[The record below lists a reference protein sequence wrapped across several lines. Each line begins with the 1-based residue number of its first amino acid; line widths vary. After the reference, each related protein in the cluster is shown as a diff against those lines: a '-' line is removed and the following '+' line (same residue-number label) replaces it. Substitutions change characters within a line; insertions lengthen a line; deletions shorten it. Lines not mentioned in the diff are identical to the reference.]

1 VSPPFPSFELA
12 RKVADAVLYE
22 GYLLYPYR
30 ASAAKNQAR
39 WQFGVL
45 MPRLWSEAG
54 PDEPWST
61 QTECLLEPEDATTVR
76 VLVRF
81 LHVQSKTVEEV
92 DVEAGTFREVG
103 VLPVDGSELVPWDE
117 AAEQEVTVE
126 APLARLL
133 QGELVTSFERPG
145 GRRVEPVHTAAGKLA
160 GRTVRR
166 RWPVMGTVK
175 LSALRLDGPYGLVRL
190 RLVVENASA
199 WQEPRADRGTAL
211 RRSLVAAHSLV
222 GIDQGVFLSLLDP
235 PEWAKPFAEACTN
248 LHTWPVLIGD
258 EGRRDAMLS
267 SPIILY
273 DHPTIAPESPG
284 DLFDATEID
293 EILTLRTMAL
303 TEAEKREARATD
315 ERAAAIIDRVDN
327 LPPELLERLH
337 GAVRYLRGVEG
348 AEDAESPQGS
358 ETGAPGIP
366 SPLGGFL
373 GTGPTTGAPEP
384 HAPMDAPDP
393 HAPMG
398 APAPQPPM
406 DAPAPQPLM
415 GAPAPQPPLSGP
427 PTGRVAATGKGRDR
441 LSTTPQGAAT
451 TPPGAATDPLEPV
464 PWWDPGA
471 DRTVSPETDGVVVAG
486 VMVAKGSR
494 VRLRPGQRRAD
505 AQDMFLVDR
514 EATVEAVFLDVDG
527 NRHLA
532 VTLDEDPA
540 ADLQRWHGRYLY
552 FSPDEVEPL

>member
-1 VSPPFPSFELA
+1 VSDAPFPSFELA

-54 PDEPWST
+54 PDEPWAT
-61 QTECLLEPEDATTVR
+61 RTECLLEPEEETTVR

-81 LHVQSKTVEEV
+81 LHVQAKTVEEV
-92 DVEAGTFREVG
+92 DVEAGTFREADT
-103 VLPVDGSELVPWDE
+103 LPVDGSELVPWDE

-126 APLARLL
+126 APLHRLL
-133 QGELVTSFERPG
+133 AGELVTPFERLG
-145 GRRVEPVHTAAGKLA
+145 GRRVEPVHTAAGRLV

-166 RWPVMGTVK
+166 RWPVLGSVA
-175 LSALRLDGPYGLVRL
+175 LSARRLEGPYGLVRL
-190 RLVVENASA
+190 RVGLENASA
-199 WQEPRADRGTAL
+199 WHDPGADRAVAL
-211 RRSLVAAHSLV
+211 RHSLVAAHSLIGV
-222 GIDQGVFLSLLDP
+222 DQGVFLSLLDP
-235 PEWAKPFAEACTN
+235 PEWAKPAAKACQN

-303 TEAEKREARATD
+303 TEDEKREARATD
-315 ERAAAIIDRVDN
+315 ERAAAIIDRVDSM
-327 LPPELLERLH
+327 PPELLERLH
-337 GAVRYLRGVEG
+337 GTVRYLRGVEG
-348 AEDAESPQGS
+348 AEG
-358 ETGAPGIP
+358 TPG
-366 SPLGGFL
+366 
-373 GTGPTTGAPEP
+373 TPEP
-384 HAPMDAPDP
+384 D
-393 HAPMG
+393 
-398 APAPQPPM
+398 
-406 DAPAPQPLM
+406 
-415 GAPAPQPPLSGP
+415 PPLYGA
-427 PTGRVAATGKGRDR
+427 PTGRVAAPGEERDP
-441 LSTTPQGAAT
+441 LSTTP
-451 TPPGAATDPLEPV
+451 PELV

-486 VMVAKGSR
+486 VTVAKGSR
-494 VRLRPGQRRAD
+494 VRLRPGQRAD
-505 AQDMFLVDR
+505 AQDMFLAGR
-514 EATVEAVFLDVDG
+514 LATVEAVFLDVDG

-552 FSPDEVEPL
+552 FSPDEVEPQ

>member
-1 VSPPFPSFELA
+1 VSAPFPSFELA

-103 VLPVDGSELVPWDE
+103 ALPVDGSELVPWDE
-117 AAEQEVTVE
+117 ATEQEVTVE

-133 QGELVTSFERPG
+133 EGELVTPFERPG

-190 RLVVENASA
+190 RLVVENASV
-199 WQEPRADRGTAL
+199 WRDPRADRGIAL
-211 RRSLVAAHSLV
+211 RRSLVAAHSLI

-235 PEWAKPFAEACTN
+235 PEWAKPFAEACAN

-273 DHPTIAPESPG
+273 DHPAIAPESPG

-315 ERAAAIIDRVDN
+315 QRAAAIIDRVDN
-327 LPPELLERLH
+327 MPPELLERLH

-348 AEDAESPQGS
+348 TEE
-358 ETGAPGIP
+358 APEVGPPGVP
-366 SPLGGFL
+366 SPLGELMTGP
-373 GTGPTTGAPEP
+373 GPTTGPP
-384 HAPMDAPDP
+384 DPTTGTPDPTTGTPDP
-393 HAPMG
+393 HPPMG
-398 APAPQPPM
+398 
-406 DAPAPQPLM
+406 
-415 GAPAPQPPLSGP
+415 GP
-427 PTGRVAATGKGRDR
+427 PTGRVAGGGAGRDR
-441 LSTTPQGAAT
+441 LSTA
-451 TPPGAATDPLEPV
+451 PPGAATAPPELV

-505 AQDMFLVDR
+505 AQDMFLASR

-540 ADLQRWHGRYLY
+540 VDLQRWHGRYLY
-552 FSPDEVEPL
+552 FSPDEVEPQ

>member
-1 VSPPFPSFELA
+1 MKGSFELA

-45 MPRLWSEAG
+45 LPRRWSEEG
-54 PDEPWST
+54 PEEPWTT
-61 QTECLLEPEDATTVR
+61 QTECLLEPEDSTTVR

-81 LHVQSKTVEEV
+81 LHVQSKTVEVV
-92 DVEAGTFREVG
+92 DLEAGTFNEVPA
-103 VLPVDGSELVPWDE
+103 LPVDGSELVPWDE

-133 QGELVTSFERPG
+133 EGELVSPFERPG

-166 RWPVMGTVK
+166 RWPVLGAVR
-175 LSALRLDGPYGLVRL
+175 LSAERLEGPYGLVRL
-190 RLVVENASA
+190 RLVVENATA
-199 WQEPRADRGTAL
+199 WYRAGADRSVAL
-211 RRSLVAAHSLV
+211 RHSLVAAHSLLGV
-222 GIDQGVFLSLLDP
+222 DQGVFLSLLDP
-235 PEWAKPFAEACTN
+235 PEWAKPAAEACQN
-248 LHTWPVLIGD
+248 VNTWPVLIGE

-303 TEAEKREARATD
+303 TEDEKREARATD

-327 LPPELLERLH
+327 MPPDLLERLH

-348 AEDAESPQGS
+348 DR
-358 ETGAPGIP
+358 P
-366 SPLGGFL
+366 S
-373 GTGPTTGAPEP
+373 TAPEATAREST
-384 HAPMDAPDP
+384 APE
-393 HAPMG
+393 
-398 APAPQPPM
+398 
-406 DAPAPQPLM
+406 L
-415 GAPAPQPPLSGP
+415 
-427 PTGRVAATGKGRDR
+427 
-441 LSTTPQGAAT
+441 
-451 TPPGAATDPLEPV
+451 V

-486 VMVAKGSR
+486 VTVAKGSR

-505 AQDMFLVDR
+505 AQDMFLAGR
-514 EATVEAVFLDVDG
+514 LATVEAVFLDVDG

-552 FSPDEVEPL
+552 FSPDEVEPQ

>member
-1 VSPPFPSFELA
+1 MTATTPFPAFELA

-45 MPRLWSEAG
+45 MPRRWSEDG
-54 PDEPWST
+54 PEEPSST
-61 QTECLLEPEDATTVR
+61 RTECLLEPEDATTVR

-81 LHVQSKTVEEV
+81 LHVQAKTVEVV
-92 DVEAGTFREVG
+92 DLDAGTFNEVPA
-103 VLPVDGSELVPWDE
+103 LPVDGSELISWDE
-117 AAEQEVTVE
+117 ATEQEVTVE

-133 QGELVTSFERPG
+133 EGELVTPFERPG

-166 RWPVMGTVK
+166 RWPVLGSVR
-175 LSALRLDGPYGLVRL
+175 LSAERLEGPYGLVRL

-199 WQEPRADRGTAL
+199 WHKAGADRVVAL
-211 RRSLVAAHSLV
+211 RHSLVAAHSLLGV
-222 GIDQGVFLSLLDP
+222 DQGVFLSLLDP
-235 PEWAKPFAEACTN
+235 PEWAKPAAEACRN
-248 LHTWPVLIGD
+248 VNTWPVLIGE

-303 TEAEKREARATD
+303 TEDEKREARATD

-327 LPPELLERLH
+327 MPPELLERLH
-337 GAVRYLRGVEG
+337 GAVRYLREAEG
-348 AEDAESPQGS
+348 SPAAEAATPAA
-358 ETGAPGIP
+358 GAATPAA
-366 SPLGGFL
+366 
-373 GTGPTTGAPEP
+373 GAATPEP
-384 HAPMDAPDP
+384 HQPVD
-393 HAPMG
+393 G
-398 APAPQPPM
+398 A
-406 DAPAPQPLM
+406 
-415 GAPAPQPPLSGP
+415 
-427 PTGRVAATGKGRDR
+427 PTGRVADGRSGGER
-441 LSTTPQGAAT
+441 LSTAPLSSAAD
-451 TPPGAATDPLEPV
+451 PAAPDLV

-486 VMVAKGSR
+486 VTVAKGSR

-505 AQDMFLVDR
+505 AQDMFLAGR

-532 VTLDEDPA
+532 VTHDEDPA

-552 FSPDEVEPL
+552 FSPDEVEPQ

>member
-1 VSPPFPSFELA
+1 VTAFPAFELA
-12 RKVADAVLYE
+12 RKVANAILYE

-45 MPRLWSEAG
+45 MPRLWSEDG
-54 PDEPWST
+54 PDEPWAT
-61 QTECLLEPEDATTVR
+61 QTECLLEPDAGTTVR

-81 LHVQSKTVEEV
+81 LHVQAKTIEAV
-92 DVEAGTFREVG
+92 DIDAGTFIEVPS
-103 VLPVDGSELVPWDE
+103 LMVDGSELIAWDE

-126 APLARLL
+126 APLERLL
-133 QGELVTSFERPG
+133 EGELVVPFERAG
-145 GRRVEPVHTAAGKLA
+145 GRRVEPVHTSAGKLA
-160 GRTVRR
+160 GRTVRQ
-166 RWPVMGTVK
+166 RWPVLGAVR
-175 LSALRLDGPYGLVRL
+175 LSATRVEGPYGLVRL
-190 RLVVENASA
+190 RARLENASA
-199 WQEPRADRGTAL
+199 WHEPTAGRDRAL
-211 RRSLVAAHSLV
+211 RRALVAAHSLLGV
-222 GIDQGVFLSLLDP
+222 DRGVFLSLLDP
-235 PEWAKPFAEACTN
+235 PEWARPAATACQN
-248 LHTWPVLIGD
+248 LQTWPVLIGE

-284 DLFDATEID
+284 DLFDSTEID

-315 ERAAAIIDRVDN
+315 ARAAAIIDRVDSM
-327 LPPELLERLH
+327 PGELLERLH
-337 GAVRYLRGVEG
+337 GAVRYLRGVEESG
-348 AEDAESPQGS
+348 AGDD
-358 ETGAPGIP
+358 
-366 SPLGGFL
+366 GG
-373 GTGPTTGAPEP
+373 GEPVSTAPE
-384 HAPMDAPDP
+384 
-393 HAPMG
+393 
-398 APAPQPPM
+398 
-406 DAPAPQPLM
+406 L
-415 GAPAPQPPLSGP
+415 
-427 PTGRVAATGKGRDR
+427 
-441 LSTTPQGAAT
+441 
-451 TPPGAATDPLEPV
+451 V

-486 VMVAKGSR
+486 VMLAKGSR

-505 AQDMFLVDR
+505 AQDMFLVER
-514 EATVEAVFLDVDG
+514 SATVEAVFLDVDG

>member
-1 VSPPFPSFELA
+1 VTAPFPPFELA

-45 MPRLWSEAG
+45 MPRRWSEHR
-54 PDEPWST
+54 PDEPWAT
-61 QTECLLEPEDATTVR
+61 RTECLLEPEEATTVR

-81 LHVQSKTVEEV
+81 LHVQAKSVEAV
-92 DVEAGTFREVG
+92 DVEAGTFHEVAA
-103 VLPVDGSELVPWDE
+103 LPVDGSELVAWDE

-126 APLARLL
+126 APLRRLL
-133 QGELVTSFERPG
+133 AGELATPFERPG
-145 GRRVEPVHTAAGKLA
+145 GRRVEPVHTAAGRLA

-166 RWPVMGTVK
+166 RWPVMGTVR
-175 LSALRLDGPYGLVRL
+175 LSAERLEGPYGLVRL

-199 WQEPRADRGTAL
+199 WHDRGADRAVAL
-211 RRSLVAAHSLV
+211 RHSLVAAHSLLGV
-222 GIDQGVFLSLLDP
+222 DRGVFLSLLDP
-235 PEWAKPFAEACTN
+235 PEWARQAAETCQN
-248 LHTWPVLIGD
+248 RHTFPVLIG
-258 EGRRDAMLS
+258 EQGRRDAVLS

-303 TEAEKREARATD
+303 TEDEKREARATD
-315 ERAAAIIDRVDN
+315 ERAAAIIDRVDTM
-327 LPPELLERLH
+327 PPELLERLH
-337 GAVRYLRGVEG
+337 GAVRYLKGVEG
-348 AEDAESPQGS
+348 GK
-358 ETGAPGIP
+358 GADG
-366 SPLGGFL
+366 
-373 GTGPTTGAPEP
+373 GTG
-384 HAPMDAPDP
+384 
-393 HAPMG
+393 
-398 APAPQPPM
+398 
-406 DAPAPQPLM
+406 
-415 GAPAPQPPLSGP
+415 SG
-427 PTGRVAATGKGRDR
+427 R
-441 LSTTPQGAAT
+441 LSTAPE
-451 TPPGAATDPLEPV
+451 LV

-486 VMVAKGSR
+486 VTVAKGSR
-494 VRLRPGQRRAD
+494 VRLRPGQRRTD
-505 AQDMFLVDR
+505 AQDMFLAGR

-540 ADLQRWHGRYLY
+540 ADLQRWHGRFLY

>member
-1 VSPPFPSFELA
+1 MSAPFPAFELA

-45 MPRLWSEAG
+45 MPRRWSEHG
-54 PDEPWST
+54 PDEPWAT
-61 QTECLLEPEDATTVR
+61 QTECLLEPEEATTVR

-81 LHVQSKTVEEV
+81 LHVQAKSVEAV
-92 DVEAGTFREVG
+92 DVEAGTFHEVPA
-103 VLPVDGSELVPWDE
+103 LPVDGSELIPWDE
-117 AAEQEVTVE
+117 AAEQEVAVE
-126 APLARLL
+126 APLRRLL
-133 QGELVTSFERPG
+133 AGELATPFERPG
-145 GRRVEPVHTAAGKLA
+145 GRRVEPVHSAAGKLA

-166 RWPVMGTVK
+166 RWPVMGTIR
-175 LSALRLDGPYGLVRL
+175 LSAERLEGPYGLVRL

-199 WQEPRADRGTAL
+199 WHDPRADRAVAL
-211 RRSLVAAHSLV
+211 RHSLVAAHSLLGV
-222 GIDQGVFLSLLDP
+222 DQGVFLSLLDP
-235 PEWAKPFAEACTN
+235 PEWAKPAAETCQN
-248 LHTWPVLIGD
+248 LRTWPVLIGE

-284 DLFDATEID
+284 DLFDSTEID

-303 TEAEKREARATD
+303 TEDEKREARATD
-315 ERAAAIIDRVDN
+315 ERAAAIIDRVDSM
-327 LPPELLERLH
+327 PPELLERLH
-337 GAVRYLRGVEG
+337 GAVRYLKGVEG
-348 AEDAESPQGS
+348 SDQGS
-358 ETGAPGIP
+358 EEGPGVAAQP
-366 SPLGGFL
+366 RL
-373 GTGPTTGAPEP
+373 APE
-384 HAPMDAPDP
+384 APPE
-393 HAPMG
+393 
-398 APAPQPPM
+398 
-406 DAPAPQPLM
+406 L
-415 GAPAPQPPLSGP
+415 
-427 PTGRVAATGKGRDR
+427 
-441 LSTTPQGAAT
+441 
-451 TPPGAATDPLEPV
+451 V

-486 VMVAKGSR
+486 VEVAKGSR

-505 AQDMFLVDR
+505 AQDMFLAGR
-514 EATVEAVFLDVDG
+514 LATVEAVFLDVDG

-540 ADLQRWHGRYLY
+540 ADLQRWHGRFLY

>member
-1 VSPPFPSFELA
+1 VSAAPFPSFELA

-45 MPRLWSEAG
+45 MPRLWSEHG
-54 PDEPWST
+54 PDEPWAT
-61 QTECLLEPEDATTVR
+61 QTECLLEPEEATTVR

-81 LHVQSKTVEEV
+81 LHVQAKTVEVV
-92 DVEAGTFREVG
+92 DVEAGTFHEADT
-103 VLPVDGSELVPWDE
+103 LPVDGSELVPWDE
-117 AAEQEVTVE
+117 AAEQEVAVE

-133 QGELVTSFERPG
+133 EGELATPLERPG
-145 GRRVEPVHTAAGKLA
+145 GRRVEPVNSAAGRLV

-166 RWPVMGTVK
+166 RWPVLGSVK
-175 LSALRLDGPYGLVRL
+175 LSAERLEGPYGLVRL
-190 RLVVENASA
+190 RLVLENATA
-199 WQEPRADRGTAL
+199 WNDPGADRSVAL
-211 RRSLVAAHSLV
+211 RHSLVAAHSLI

-235 PEWAKPFAEACTN
+235 PEWAKPAAEACQN

-303 TEAEKREARATD
+303 TEDEKREARATD

-327 LPPELLERLH
+327 MPPELLERLH
-337 GAVRYLRGVEG
+337 GAVRYLKGVEG
-348 AEDAESPQGS
+348 TEE
-358 ETGAPGIP
+358 EE
-366 SPLGGFL
+366 
-373 GTGPTTGAPEP
+373 PE
-384 HAPMDAPDP
+384 
-393 HAPMG
+393 
-398 APAPQPPM
+398 
-406 DAPAPQPLM
+406 L
-415 GAPAPQPPLSGP
+415 
-427 PTGRVAATGKGRDR
+427 
-441 LSTTPQGAAT
+441 
-451 TPPGAATDPLEPV
+451 V

-486 VMVAKGSR
+486 VTLARGSR
-494 VRLRPGQRRAD
+494 VRLRPGQRAD
-505 AQDMFLVDR
+505 AQDMFLAGR
-514 EATVEAVFLDVDG
+514 LATVEAVFLDVDG

-540 ADLQRWHGRYLY
+540 ADLQRWHGRFLY
-552 FSPDEVEPL
+552 FSPDEVEPQ

>member
-1 VSPPFPSFELA
+1 VSAAPFPSFELA

-45 MPRLWSEAG
+45 MPRLWSEHG
-54 PDEPWST
+54 PDEPWAT
-61 QTECLLEPEDATTVR
+61 QTECLLEPEEATTVR

-81 LHVQSKTVEEV
+81 LHVQAKTVEVV
-92 DVEAGTFREVG
+92 DVEAGTFHEADT
-103 VLPVDGSELVPWDE
+103 LPVDGSELVPWDE
-117 AAEQEVTVE
+117 AAEQEVAVE

-133 QGELVTSFERPG
+133 EGELATPLERPG
-145 GRRVEPVHTAAGKLA
+145 GRRVEPVNSAAGRLV

-166 RWPVMGTVK
+166 RWPVLGSVK
-175 LSALRLDGPYGLVRL
+175 LSAERLEGPYGLVRL
-190 RLVVENASA
+190 RLVLENATA
-199 WQEPRADRGTAL
+199 WNDPGADRSVAL
-211 RRSLVAAHSLV
+211 RHSLVAAHSLI

-235 PEWAKPFAEACTN
+235 PEWAKPAAEACQN

-303 TEAEKREARATD
+303 TEEEKREARATD

-327 LPPELLERLH
+327 MPPELLERLH
-337 GAVRYLRGVEG
+337 GAVRYLKGVEG
-348 AEDAESPQGS
+348 TEE
-358 ETGAPGIP
+358 EE
-366 SPLGGFL
+366 
-373 GTGPTTGAPEP
+373 PE
-384 HAPMDAPDP
+384 
-393 HAPMG
+393 
-398 APAPQPPM
+398 
-406 DAPAPQPLM
+406 L
-415 GAPAPQPPLSGP
+415 
-427 PTGRVAATGKGRDR
+427 
-441 LSTTPQGAAT
+441 
-451 TPPGAATDPLEPV
+451 V

-486 VMVAKGSR
+486 VTLARGSR
-494 VRLRPGQRRAD
+494 VRLRPGQRAD
-505 AQDMFLVDR
+505 AQDMFLAGR
-514 EATVEAVFLDVDG
+514 LATVEAVFLDVDG

-540 ADLQRWHGRYLY
+540 ADLQRWHGRFLY
-552 FSPDEVEPL
+552 FSPDEVEPQ

>member
-1 VSPPFPSFELA
+1 VTAAAPFPAFELA

-45 MPRLWSEAG
+45 LPRRWSEHG
-54 PDEPWST
+54 PEEPWSS
-61 QTECLLEPEDATTVR
+61 QTECLLEPEESTTVR

-81 LHVQSKTVEEV
+81 LHVQAKTVEVV
-92 DVEAGTFREVG
+92 DLEAGTFNEVPA
-103 VLPVDGSELVPWDE
+103 LPVDGAELVPWDE

-133 QGELVTSFERPG
+133 EGELVTPFERPG
-145 GRRVEPVHTAAGKLA
+145 GRRVEPVHTAGGKLA

-166 RWPVMGTVK
+166 RWPVLGTVR
-175 LSALRLDGPYGLVRL
+175 LSAERLEGPYGLVRL

-199 WQEPRADRGTAL
+199 WHRAGADRSVAL
-211 RRSLVAAHSLV
+211 RHSLVAAHSLLGV
-222 GIDQGVFLSLLDP
+222 DQGVFLSLLDP
-235 PEWAKPFAEACTN
+235 PAWAKPAAEACQN
-248 LHTWPVLIGD
+248 VNTWPVLIGE

-303 TEAEKREARATD
+303 TEDEKREARATD

-327 LPPELLERLH
+327 MPPELLERLH
-337 GAVRYLRGVEG
+337 GAVRYLKGVEG
-348 AEDAESPQGS
+348 AEAGPEAGPQ
-358 ETGAPGIP
+358 
-366 SPLGGFL
+366 
-373 GTGPTTGAPEP
+373 APE
-384 HAPMDAPDP
+384 
-393 HAPMG
+393 
-398 APAPQPPM
+398 
-406 DAPAPQPLM
+406 L
-415 GAPAPQPPLSGP
+415 
-427 PTGRVAATGKGRDR
+427 
-441 LSTTPQGAAT
+441 
-451 TPPGAATDPLEPV
+451 V

-486 VMVAKGSR
+486 VTVAKGSR

-505 AQDMFLVDR
+505 AQDMFLAGR
-514 EATVEAVFLDVDG
+514 LATVEAVFLDVDG

-552 FSPDEVEPL
+552 FSPDEVEPQ

>member
-1 VSPPFPSFELA
+1 VSAAPFPSFELA

-45 MPRLWSEAG
+45 MPRRWSEDG
-54 PDEPWST
+54 PDEPWAT
-61 QTECLLEPEDATTVR
+61 QTECLVEPEETTTVR
-76 VLVRF
+76 VLIRF
-81 LHVQSKTVEEV
+81 LHVQAKTVETV
-92 DVEAGTFREVG
+92 DVEAGTFREADA
-103 VLPVDGSELVPWDE
+103 LAVDGSELVPWDE

-133 QGELVTSFERPG
+133 AGELVTPFERPG
-145 GRRVEPVHTAAGKLA
+145 GRRVEPVHTAAGRLV

-166 RWPVMGTVK
+166 RWPVLGSVK
-175 LSALRLDGPYGLVRL
+175 LSARRLEGPYGLVRL

-199 WQEPRADRGTAL
+199 WHDPDADRAVAL
-211 RRSLVAAHSLV
+211 RRSLVAAHSLI

-235 PEWAKPFAEACTN
+235 PEWAKPAAEACQN

-303 TEAEKREARATD
+303 TEDEKREARATD

-327 LPPELLERLH
+327 MPPELLERLH
-337 GAVRYLRGVEG
+337 GAVRYLQGVEG
-348 AEDAESPQGS
+348 TDAGP
-358 ETGAPGIP
+358 ETG
-366 SPLGGFL
+366 
-373 GTGPTTGAPEP
+373 TPEP
-384 HAPMDAPDP
+384 HPPGVEGTPEP
-393 HAPMG
+393 HPPGDG
-398 APAPQPPM
+398 A
-406 DAPAPQPLM
+406 
-415 GAPAPQPPLSGP
+415 
-427 PTGRVAATGKGRDR
+427 PTGRVAAPGKERDP
-441 LSTTPQGAAT
+441 LSTTP
-451 TPPGAATDPLEPV
+451 PELV

-486 VMVAKGSR
+486 VTVAKGSR
-494 VRLRPGQRRAD
+494 VRLRPGQRAD
-505 AQDMFLVDR
+505 AQDMFLAGR
-514 EATVEAVFLDVDG
+514 LATVEAVFLDVDG

-540 ADLQRWHGRYLY
+540 ADLQRWHGRFLY
-552 FSPDEVEPL
+552 FSPDEVEPQ

>member
-1 VSPPFPSFELA
+1 VTAPFPAFEVA

-45 MPRLWSEAG
+45 MPRLWSESG

-61 QTECLLEPEDATTVR
+61 QTECLLEPEDTTTVR

-81 LHVQSKTVEEV
+81 LHVQSKTVEAV
-92 DVEAGTFREVG
+92 DVEAGTFNEVPA
-103 VLPVDGSELVPWDE
+103 LPVDGSELVPWDE
-117 AAEQEVTVE
+117 ATEHEVTVE

-133 QGELVTSFERPG
+133 EAELTTPFERPG
-145 GRRVEPVHTAAGKLA
+145 GRRVEPVHTVSGKLA

-166 RWPVMGTVK
+166 RWPVMGSVR
-175 LSALRLDGPYGLVRL
+175 LSAERLEGPYGLVRL
-190 RLVVENASA
+190 RLVLENATA
-199 WQEPRADRGTAL
+199 WNDPGADRSVAL
-211 RRSLVAAHSLV
+211 RHSLVAAHSLL

-235 PEWAKPFAEACTN
+235 PEWAKPAAEACRN
-248 LHTWPVLIGD
+248 LHTWPVLIGE

-315 ERAAAIIDRVDN
+315 ERAAAIIDRVDAM
-327 LPPELLERLH
+327 PPELLERLH
-337 GAVRYLRGVEG
+337 GAVRYLKEVEG
-348 AEDAESPQGS
+348 AETGLEAAPATGLEAAP
-358 ETGAPGIP
+358 ETGAPQPP
-366 SPLGGFL
+366 SPLGG
-373 GTGPTTGAPEP
+373 
-384 HAPMDAPDP
+384 
-393 HAPMG
+393 
-398 APAPQPPM
+398 
-406 DAPAPQPLM
+406 
-415 GAPAPQPPLSGP
+415 PPL
-427 PTGRVAATGKGRDR
+427 GRVAESEAGGDR
-441 LSTTPQGAAT
+441 LSTA
-451 TPPGAATDPLEPV
+451 PPEPELV

-486 VMVAKGSR
+486 VTVAKGSR
-494 VRLRPGQRRAD
+494 VRLRPGQRAD
-505 AQDMFLVDR
+505 AQDMFLAGR

-552 FSPDEVEPL
+552 FSPDEVEPR